1 QLDRAAHGDGYVAG
15 RDRQRC
21 HVRRFSRAA
30 AADGVG
36 LNGVLIRR
44 PSCALLPA
52 EARVTSCTCTGS
64 PGASGAPPI
73 AATAASML
81 GQRFAG
87 SFSSIRIT
95 AVARPAATSGRM
107 PVIGGGGSWKWAYM
121 IAMTET
127 AVNGR
132 RPVSIS

>member
-1 QLDRAAHGDGYVAG
+1 
-15 RDRQRC
+15 
-21 HVRRFSRAA
+21 
-30 AADGVG
+30 
-36 LNGVLIRR
+36 
-44 PSCALLPA
+44 
-52 EARVTSCTCTGS
+52 
-64 PGASGAPPI
+64 
-73 AATAASML
+73 ML

-95 AVARPAATSGRM
+95 AAARPAGTSGRM
-107 PVIGGGGSWKWAYM
+107 LVIGGGGSLKWAYM